1 METIHE
7 PTSTANMF
15 KQVWPL
21 RDYYKICREVLRLL
35 RGELSQRQL
44 SEKLGYTF
52 NQVGKWESGVT
63 QIKWEDFIQI
73 NHALGLPVD
82 ERLQVFFG
90 NGHGP
95 HTSQNVKRLFSNWLA
110 LDSIDSDVIR
120 NKLKKWKASPESL
133 DLAEALMAMDS
144 RPAMLFGFLSHF
156 VNCAEIEIL
165 RQDFEN
171 FEKEMNL
178 LSAEPLVGFINE
190 ALLVEDYRRLPE
202 HDDEVLAFHASCTV
216 DELKPLLE
224 KLVQM
229 GVVGFDGHKY
239 FSSPTSFSFSTL
251 SNKSLR
257 KFNKFTF
264 EWVAKKYPLEILSK
278 NRPGVYNVSGTSTRV
293 VAISR
298 NASEEI
304 DRLVSQFHNAV
315 GEVVKNDSQPKENV
329 QIISLANVV
338 STV

>member
-1 METIHE
+1 
-7 PTSTANMF
+7 
-15 KQVWPL
+15 
-21 RDYYKICREVLRLL
+21 
-35 RGELSQRQL
+35 
-44 SEKLGYTF
+44 
-52 NQVGKWESGVT
+52 
-63 QIKWEDFIQI
+63 
-73 NHALGLPVD
+73 
-82 ERLQVFFG
+82 
-90 NGHGP
+90 
-95 HTSQNVKRLFSNWLA
+95 
-110 LDSIDSDVIR
+110 
-120 NKLKKWKASPESL
+120 
-133 DLAEALMAMDS
+133 MAMDS